1 MTTTTGYLKD
11 RIGAYI
17 EKDPKARLDY
27 SIDWAD
33 WVAGGDFIS
42 NSHWTVSTIASDPL
56 PMSQWTSNVLTA
68 NTSIC
73 TVYLANGS
81 VGNTYT
87 ITNRI
92 TTSNQIV
99 EERFFRVVVKDRTL

>member
-17 EKDPKARLDY
+17 EKDPQARLDY
-27 SIDWAD
+27 SIDWTD
-33 WVAGGDFIS
+33 WIAGGDIIT
-42 NSHWTVSTIASDPL
+42 NSHWTISTITSDPL
-56 PMSQWTSNVLTA
+56 PMTQWTSNIFTTTPA
-68 NTSIC
+68 IT

-99 EERFFRVVVKDRTL
+99 EERFFRIVVKDRTL

>member
-17 EKDPKARLDY
+17 EKDPQAKLDY
-27 SIDWAD
+27 TIDWSD
-33 WVAGGDFIS
+33 WIATGDFIS
-42 NSHWTVSTIASDPL
+42 NTHWTISTISGDPN
-56 PMSQWTSNVLTA
+56 PMSEWTSNVLTVV
-68 NTSIC
+68 TDLC
-73 TVYLANGS
+73 TVYLQGGS
-81 VGNTYT
+81 AGNTYT

-99 EERFFRVVVKDRTL
+99 EERFFRIVVKDRTL